1 MIGKSIIIV
10 SDVHL
15 GMTIGENKPKEEKY
29 RESQF
34 GDFLDSLDFS
44 NISDFIFLGDI
55 LDFWRHDYL
64 NVIVDEKCY
73 MDKWKELKNK
83 HIDTNFHYIVGN
95 HDYHLLWLKEHGA
108 DYPIDIKKSVEIKS
122 KDEVF
127 YFIHG
132 YQLEVLSWSL
142 YKSLSLYE
150 EFCEDMC
157 LVGEEGSRFADNL
170 WSHYLEKI
178 TGIMK
183 LSPSYLGGVH
193 TDKLETGKSKE
204 FKRCFESKEVTSYIT
219 PKIMTEEIFYKS
231 GELLSQIESRE
242 KEQKLSEISLE
253 IPDLIIK
260 EIQEIKK
267 HVEAFVDK
275 AQSSNKIIKEIELLE
290 SNISPIDPP
299 EKRIKTREAKVVNLR
314 KDITDLSELREN
326 TSSLITRYLDLNSE
340 ILKKVFPDLHEKL
353 TNYYEWV
360 HNFEISK
367 HIDYFTIRELAES
380 DARHYM
386 FGIKKDQYLIYG
398 HTHDAYLDK
407 GKKVANTGCW
417 GVQDDPK
424 NKKLL
429 YIKIID
435 DDVKIM
441 SFISKN

>member
-1 MIGKSIIIV
+1 
-10 SDVHL
+10 
-15 GMTIGENKPKEEKY
+15 
-29 RESQF
+29 
-34 GDFLDSLDFS
+34 
-44 NISDFIFLGDI
+44 
-55 LDFWRHDYL
+55 
-64 NVIVDEKCY
+64 
-73 MDKWKELKNK
+73 
-83 HIDTNFHYIVGN
+83 
-95 HDYHLLWLKEHGA
+95 
-108 DYPIDIKKSVEIKS
+108 
-122 KDEVF
+122 
-127 YFIHG
+127 
-132 YQLEVLSWSL
+132 
-142 YKSLSLYE
+142 
-150 EFCEDMC
+150 
-157 LVGEEGSRFADNL
+157 
-170 WSHYLEKI
+170 
-178 TGIMK
+178 
-183 LSPSYLGGVH
+183 
-193 TDKLETGKSKE
+193 
-204 FKRCFESKEVTSYIT
+204 
-219 PKIMTEEIFYKS
+219 MTEEIFYKS

-242 KEQKLSEISLE
+242 EEQKLSETSLE

-260 EIQEIKK
+260 EIQKIKK
-267 HVEAFVDK
+267 QVEAFVDK
-275 AQSSNKIIKEIELLE
+275 AQSSIKIIKEIELLE

-407 GKKVANTGCW
+407 DKKVANTGCW

-429 YIKIID
+429 YIEIID

-441 SFISKN
+441 SFIGKNEGSERWKSDDS